1 MTESSKLIS
10 ALDSSFSRVTFT
22 SMKAKALSCLIRFS
36 GLLAVV
42 EKIFKSQ

>member
-1 MTESSKLIS
+1 MAEGSKLIS

-22 SMKAKALSCLIRFS
+22 SMQAKALSSLTRFS

-42 EKIFKSQ
+42 EEIFKSQ